1 MTIQITG
8 VLRDPIGQPLSNAII
23 RITALE
29 SKSVLAMISSKVEL
43 DATAAYDFSLE
54 NGKYQIEILQT
65 DEYHKIAYVDVSA
78 TSISPSTLEELIT
91 LDGYCMVEAQECA
104 S

>member
-1 MTIQITG
+1 MATQITG
-8 VLRDPIGQPLSNAII
+8 VLLNPLGQPLSNAVI

-29 SKSVLAMISSKVEL
+29 TKAVLAMISSKIEL
-43 DATAAYDFSLE
+43 DATAAYDFSLG

-65 DEYHKIAYVDVSA
+65 DQYHKIAYVDVSD
-78 TSISPSTLEELIT
+78 TSISPSTLEDLVN
-91 LDGYCMVEAQECA
+91 LDGYCTVEAQECA

>member
-1 MTIQITG
+1 MTTQITG
-8 VLRDPIGQPLSNAII
+8 TLLSPIGQPLSNAII

-29 SKSVLAMISSKVEL
+29 TKSVLAMISSKIEL
-43 DATAAYDFSLE
+43 DATAVYDFNLE

-78 TSISPSTLEELIT
+78 SSISPSNLEDLIS

>member
-29 SKSVLAMISSKVEL
+29 TKSVLAMISSKIEL
-43 DATAAYDFSLE
+43 GVNATYAFILE
-54 NGKYQIEILQT
+54 NGKYQIEILQSN
-65 DEYHKIAYVDVSA
+65 EYHKIAYVDV
-78 TSISPSTLEELIT
+78 TSLSITEITLEELID
-91 LDGYCMVEAQECA
+91 LDGYCMLEAQECA